1 VRPVGQFAR
10 GEGGGDCGGEFRL
23 LRPRL
28 GILAEQRRQAG
39 AGFLGGDRE
48 VPGRRRRRAA
58 GSAAGKAASTAGPQL
73 QPAREAASARAR
85 VFASPSPPN
94 SCNSARAAV
103 TSATQASAVLR
114 GTTRPSA
121 AASPRGVG
129 TQNRAGRTK
138 ANNSSR
144 SSAGNAARPRRR
156 AVARAW
162 QTNAVSPPSR
172 RSRASSGDSA
182 SISPSGDSHTTSR
195 KPATSAGAC
204 GTITGE
210 LSARSRVG

>member
-1 VRPVGQFAR
+1 
-10 GEGGGDCGGEFRL
+10 
-23 LRPRL
+23 
-28 GILAEQRRQAG
+28 EQRRQAG
-39 AGFLGGDRE
+39 AGFLGGNRE
-48 VPGRRRRRAA
+48 VPGRRRRRGVLPFGEALPDAQPRRPAQRRRVRRRQGGEHRRPPAPAGAGGGLGQSAGVRVAVAA
-58 GSAAGKAASTAGPQL
+58 QFL
-73 QPAREAASARAR
+73 QQRPRRRHQRDTSLGGIARDD
-85 VFASPSPPN
+85 
-94 SCNSARAAV
+94 
-103 TSATQASAVLR
+103 QA
-114 GTTRPSA
+114 
-121 AASPRGVG
+121 PRGVG